1 MTTIKLDEELLDGI
15 EQFIADQN
23 EPRAGRRG
31 YDEAVNVIVQDW
43 LTAQGYYALPGADDD
58 IITVAEASDLPET

>member
-15 EQFIADQN
+15 EQFIADQDM
-23 EPRAGRRG
+23 PLAGRMG

-43 LTAQGYYALPGADDD
+43 LTAQGIMRCRAMTTA
-58 IITVAEASDLPET
+58 